1 MDKAAVVVKLGGSA
15 ITNKA
20 IRCMPRLNLIHR
32 AASEIAAYEGQLIL
46 LHGGGSFAH
55 PFATKQLL
63 RSRFKDRSQLKTAS
77 EIELNLGHLT
87 RIVGV
92 ALLLNNKPFMPIQ
105 PLSFLTLRDGEVKEC
120 FLKPISALLRL
131 GTVPLIHGDLALDE
145 RRGFAVISADR
156 IASLLGERMQV
167 SRVLFGCDVDGVYE
181 DYADQSSPPQIVS
194 EINEKNHVKI
204 LDRLDISTGDV
215 TGGMRGKVLEA
226 LRLAQAGVES
236 YIFNLKIPSNLSVL
250 LNGGTS
256 IGTRFLPW
264 N

>member
-1 MDKAAVVVKLGGSA
+1 MDKGAVVVKLGGSA
-15 ITNKA
+15 ITDKA
-20 IRCMPRLNLIHR
+20 RVCTPRLDLIHR
-32 AASEIAAYEGQLIL
+32 AAGEIAEYDRHLIL

-63 RSRFKDRSQLKTAS
+63 QSRFKDRSQLETAS
-77 EIELNLGHLT
+77 EIELNLDQLT

-92 ALLLNNKPFMPIQ
+92 ALLLNNKPFMPVR
-105 PLSFLTLRDGEVKEC
+105 PLSFLTLRDGEVKES
-120 FLKPISALLRL
+120 FLKPISQLLRM
-131 GTVPLIHGDLALDE
+131 GTVPLIHGDLAIDE
-145 RRGFAVISADR
+145 RRGFGVISADR
-156 IASLLGERMQV
+156 IASLLGERMHV

-181 DYADQSSPPQIVS
+181 GYADQSSPLQIVS
-194 EINEKNHVKI
+194 EINEKNHVRI
-204 LDRLDISTGDV
+204 LDRLDVSTRDV

-236 YIFNLKIPSNLSVL
+236 YIFNLKIPSNLSAL

-264 N
+264 K